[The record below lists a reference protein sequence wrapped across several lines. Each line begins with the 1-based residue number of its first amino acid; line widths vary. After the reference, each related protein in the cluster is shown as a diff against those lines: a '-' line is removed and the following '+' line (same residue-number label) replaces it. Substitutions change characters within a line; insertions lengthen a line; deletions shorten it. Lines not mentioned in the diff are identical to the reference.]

1 MVSAKEEMKRKEF
14 RDILIELSK
23 NQDFLKSAT
32 CRSNMY
38 RRLEAL
44 YDAEPTEEGFR
55 HYYSDIFAILVEV
68 KSNPDLGDINILG
81 QNLDALKRKY
91 KVKNKAADGKRL
103 IDVSG
108 SIRKLYDHVNL
119 DIARIAY
126 SDATD
131 KRAYGESTLKNLQG
145 EINYL
150 QGEIPKAK
158 EIQEDYENTE
168 KKISEVESKLES
180 SQREYIAILGIF
192 AAVVLAFTGGIAFST
207 SVLNNV
213 AKASIYRTVTVSL
226 IIGLVL
232 INVLFGL
239 FYYINLLVNKN
250 KRLLPL
256 IVSNVVILILLL
268 GTRVAWNCGMV
279 EKRAKRITT
288 QVENIHI
295 TIDGDTMII

>member
-1 MVSAKEEMKRKEF
+1 M
-14 RDILIELSK
+14 
-23 NQDFLKSAT
+23 
-32 CRSNMY
+32 
-38 RRLEAL
+38 
-44 YDAEPTEEGFR
+44 
-55 HYYSDIFAILVEV
+55 
-68 KSNPDLGDINILG
+68 
-81 QNLDALKRKY
+81 
-91 KVKNKAADGKRL
+91 
-103 IDVSG
+103 
-108 SIRKLYDHVNL
+108 
-119 DIARIAY
+119 
-126 SDATD
+126 
-131 KRAYGESTLKNLQG
+131 
-145 EINYL
+145 
-150 QGEIPKAK
+150 
-158 EIQEDYENTE
+158 
-168 KKISEVESKLES
+168 
-180 SQREYIAILGIF
+180 
-192 AAVVLAFTGGIAFST
+192 LAFTGGIAFST

-268 GTRVAWNCGMV
+268 GTIVAWNCGMV

>member
-145 EINYL
+145 EI
-150 QGEIPKAK
+150 PKAK

-256 IVSNVVILILLL
+256 IVSNVVIFILLL
-268 GTRVAWNCGMV
+268 GTIVAWNCGMV

>member
-1 MVSAKEEMKRKEF
+1 MILTKEETQRKEF
-14 RDILIELSK
+14 RDILFELSK
-23 NQDFLKSAT
+23 NQKFLKSASY
-32 CRSNMY
+32 CSGMY

-44 YDAEPTEEGFR
+44 YDTEPTEKGFR
-55 HYYSDIFAILVEV
+55 HYYSDIFAVLVEV

-81 QNLDALKRKY
+81 QNLNALKSHY
-91 KVKNKAADGKRL
+91 KVKNKAADGKRM
-103 IDVSG
+103 IDISDA
-108 SIRKLYDHVNL
+108 IRKLYDHVNL

-131 KRAYGESTLKNLQG
+131 KRVYGESTLKNLEG

-150 QGEIPKAK
+150 QREIPKAK
-158 EIQEDYENTE
+158 EIKEDYENTE
-168 KKISEVESKLES
+168 KKITEVEAKLEN

-192 AAVVLAFTGGIAFST
+192 AAVVLAFTGEIAFST
-207 SVLNNV
+207 SVLNNL
-213 AKASIYRTVTVSL
+213 AKASIYRTVIVSL

-250 KRLLPL
+250 KRLVPL
-256 IVSNVVILILLL
+256 IVSNVVIFILLL
-268 GTRVAWNCGMV
+268 GTIVAWNCGMV

-288 QVENIHI
+288 QAENIHI
-295 TIDGDTMII
+295 TIDGDTMIT

>member
-168 KKISEVESKLES
+168 K
-180 SQREYIAILGIF
+180 
-192 AAVVLAFTGGIAFST
+192 
-207 SVLNNV
+207 
-213 AKASIYRTVTVSL
+213 
-226 IIGLVL
+226 
-232 INVLFGL
+232 
-239 FYYINLLVNKN
+239 
-250 KRLLPL
+250 
-256 IVSNVVILILLL
+256 
-268 GTRVAWNCGMV
+268 
-279 EKRAKRITT
+279 
-288 QVENIHI
+288 
-295 TIDGDTMII
+295 